1 MNKRGFTII
10 ELVGVITV
18 IAVLAAILFPVFA
31 RARETARRQ
40 GCLSNLF
47 NMGMALGMYAVDN
60 DGYYP
65 PRDDDLGPL
74 YPQYLGDKIVFG
86 CPSSGRGVPMGAP
99 ADESIPLEPNSP
111 SWYGPPGR
119 LVPGGPPRGSP
130 PRAREQDAKPDE
142 EPIQWSY
149 YYRAGHRH
157 NELPVAPLVTDHE
170 PSHGDKAN
178 VLFSDGGLR
187 WLGEQA
193 WRAQGFRPIDE
204 IIAERNPP
212 REDTGMPPGMMG
224 PLPPGYPPGMPPP
237 GAPPGAG
244 PGMPGPGPPAPPPSE
259 ECP

>member
-10 ELVGVITV
+10 ELLGVISV

-31 RARETARRQ
+31 RAREAARRQ
-40 GCLSNLF
+40 SCLSNLF
-47 NMGMALGMYAVDN
+47 NMGMALGMYALDN

-65 PRDDDLGPL
+65 PRDDDLAPL
-74 YPQYLGDKIVFG
+74 YPQYVGDKNVFE
-86 CPSSGRGVPMGAP
+86 CPTSYDGVPMGAP
-99 ADESIPLEPNSP
+99 ADESLPIDPYRYSMGYPPITPRPKESEEKAEP
-111 SWYGPPGR
+111 
-119 LVPGGPPRGSP
+119 
-130 PRAREQDAKPDE
+130 EE

-187 WLGEQA
+187 WLGEQE
-193 WRAQGFRPIDE
+193 WRALGFRPLEE

-212 REDTGMPPGMMG
+212 PEDARVPPGGMMG
-224 PLPPGYPPGMPPP
+224 PLPPSFPPGMVP
-237 GAPPGAG
+237 GTP
-244 PGMPGPGPPAPPPSE
+244 PPPSRG
-259 ECP
+259 PGRSQR